1 MTTQQML
8 AEVMFDHPDDV
19 ARAIP
24 QLNELGFEAEVLDLH
39 DPAGCPYVW
48 TEVTG
53 ASSLTQSKFFDWI
66 SELSNRLAAMFWKRG
81 WRRTDL
87 APRVGRQ
94 KWNGRRTNG
103 PGSSASGWTA
113 RDENPVG
120 PNNETRR
127 PVHWDGASRAHTQEE
142 TKRD

>member
-66 SELSNRLAAMFWKRG
+66 FRIVEPFGGDVLEAGLAS
-81 WRRTDL
+81 
-87 APRVGRQ
+87 
-94 KWNGRRTNG
+94 NG
-103 PGSSASGWTA
+103 PCAARRAAEVERQANQWAREQRERMDRARRKSS
-113 RDENPVG
+113 
-120 PNNETRR
+120 R
-127 PVHWDGASRAHTQEE
+127 PQ
-142 TKRD
+142 